1 MARRSDRLVRISIH
15 PLLQGRFRD
24 ESASG
29 GVPSPVDTAFGVERE
44 VSEGAMSQ
52 SDSLAM
58 PSAPEGTP
66 QKSIPSP
73 GVMNTRRVLWLA
85 IPIIGENL
93 LQTAVGAVDT
103 LMVSRISDDAIA
115 GVGIGAEL
123 VFFMLAILSAVSIGA
138 TVLVAQAIGA
148 NEGDRAN
155 LYARQAI
162 SWGVALSIP
171 LSIFGFLFADDLI
184 GLFDA
189 EPEVH
194 RLATEYFEVIAV
206 TVVVLLLSYL
216 CGAVLRGSGD
226 SRTPLKA
233 AAIAN
238 IANVFFSYGLAFGE
252 FGMPELGVAGTAWG
266 ASIGRGIAAAY
277 MLRALWS
284 GRSRLSIH
292 ARSGWLPKRIV
303 GTQLFRLGIPAA
315 IEQLL
320 IEGGFLALVVIVAKL
335 GTDALAAQQIAFTA
349 MSLGILPGF
358 AFAITATA
366 LVGQSIGA
374 HRYEDAR
381 RASSITQRLCLAWMI
396 VGAIPLFIFA
406 TPVLEI
412 FSDDPDVIRIGTS
425 GVRAI
430 ALSLPLWGAWSVSAG
445 ALRGSGD
452 TRSPMI
458 RGVFAVWLSVVI
470 GWIGV
475 NHLDQ
480 SVAFVWGIFAFTLP
494 IAVFGNIWA
503 FRNRTHRLEIDS
515 PIDLPDPAPGYQP

>member
-1 MARRSDRLVRISIH
+1 MTDTGSPAIAPD
-15 PLLQGRFRD
+15 Q
-24 ESASG
+24 SG
-29 GVPSPVDTAFGVERE
+29 VSTAPVA
-44 VSEGAMSQ
+44 A
-52 SDSLAM
+52 
-58 PSAPEGTP
+58 AP
-66 QKSIPSP
+66 
-73 GVMNTRRVLWLA
+73 MNVRRVLLLA
-85 IPIIGENL
+85 IPIVGENL

-103 LMVSRISDDAIA
+103 LLVSRIGDDAIA

-148 NEGDRAN
+148 QNRDQAN
-155 LYARQAI
+155 LFARQAI
-162 SWGVALSIP
+162 SWGIALSIP
-171 LSIFGFLFADDLI
+171 LSVLGFIFADNLI
-184 GLFDA
+184 GLFNA

-194 RLATEYFEVIAV
+194 KLATEYFEVIAV

-266 ASIGRGIAAAY
+266 ASIGRGVAAIY
-277 MLRALWS
+277 MLRALWR
-284 GRSRLSIH
+284 GRTFISIQ
-292 ARSGWLPKRIV
+292 ARSGWLPKWGV
-303 GTQLFRLGIPAA
+303 GRRLFRLGIPAA

-320 IEGGFLALVVIVAKL
+320 IEGGFLALVIIVATI
-335 GTDALAAQQIAFTA
+335 GTNALAAQQIAFTA

-358 AFAITATA
+358 AFSIAATA

-374 HRYEDAR
+374 RRYDHAR
-381 RASSITQRLCLAWMI
+381 QASAITQKLCLAWMVI
-396 VGAIPLFIFA
+396 GGVPLFFTA
-406 TPVLEI
+406 RPMLEF
-412 FSDDPDVIRIGTS
+412 FSDDPEVISIGIR
-425 GVRAI
+425 GLQAI
-430 ALSLPLWGAWSVSAG
+430 ALSIPCWGAWTVSAG

-458 RGVFAVWLSVVI
+458 RGAFAVWLSVLL

-475 NHLDQ
+475 EYFNQ

-494 IAVFGNIWA
+494 IAFIGNIRA
-503 FRNRTHRLEIDS
+503 FQRRSHDLEAA
-515 PIDLPDPAPGYQP
+515 DPESRSIQDAAYQP